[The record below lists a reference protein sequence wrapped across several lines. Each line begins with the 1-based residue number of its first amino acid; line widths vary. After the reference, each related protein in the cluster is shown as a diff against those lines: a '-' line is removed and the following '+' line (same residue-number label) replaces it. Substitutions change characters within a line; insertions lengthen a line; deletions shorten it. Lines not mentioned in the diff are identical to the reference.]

1 MPQNW
6 QDRGKIAYDVDVIM
20 CGKKRNLLSN
30 CCPIRSECC
39 EKPRAPLVKAVIS
52 VPMTIEE
59 TKLFVSIVVEAPTG
73 GANGKDWHDSKYFRC
88 KFLKGFGTL
97 LANLVY

>member
-1 MPQNW
+1 
-6 QDRGKIAYDVDVIM
+6 
-20 CGKKRNLLSN
+20 
-30 CCPIRSECC
+30 
-39 EKPRAPLVKAVIS
+39 
-52 VPMTIEE
+52 MTIEE